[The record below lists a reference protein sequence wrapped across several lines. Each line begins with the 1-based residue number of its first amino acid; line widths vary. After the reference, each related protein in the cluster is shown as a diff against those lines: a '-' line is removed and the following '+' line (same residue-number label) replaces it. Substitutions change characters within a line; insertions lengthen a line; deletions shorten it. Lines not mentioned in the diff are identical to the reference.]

1 MFLVAS
7 AKPRAEPQLEPD
19 QVQLL
24 EEADT
29 VIVSALFDDI
39 VRHLTTRVADRE
51 PELNARSAPPPELDD
66 DSSVW
71 TPSPRVHPGRSRSP
85 PLTRAMNEAVP
96 DLLAPLRSY
105 RATRWPR
112 QISSSEMF
120 SLYQRCCS

>member
-51 PELNARSAPPPELDD
+51 PELNARSAPPPELHDG
-66 DSSVW
+66 SSVW
-71 TPSPRVHPGRSRSP
+71 SPSPRVHPGRSRSP
-85 PLTRAMNEAVP
+85 PL
-96 DLLAPLRSY
+96 S
-105 RATRWPR
+105 
-112 QISSSEMF
+112 
-120 SLYQRCCS
+120 